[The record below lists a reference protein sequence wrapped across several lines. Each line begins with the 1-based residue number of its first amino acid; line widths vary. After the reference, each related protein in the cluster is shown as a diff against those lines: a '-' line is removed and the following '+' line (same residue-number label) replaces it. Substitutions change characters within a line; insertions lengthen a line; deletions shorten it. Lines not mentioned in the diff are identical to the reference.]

1 MIESYKDLKVYQVS
15 YSLAMKMF
23 WLTKKMPK
31 EEIYSLTD
39 QIRRSTRSITANVVE
54 GWSKRYYENIFK
66 RHLIHSIGSCDETKV
81 WLNFALDC
89 KYITTEEH
97 KTFTDQYEELGK
109 MLYMLWKNWETYDE

>member
-15 YSLAMKMF
+15 YRLAMEMF
-23 WLTKKMPK
+23 WLTKKLSK
-31 EEIYSLTD
+31 EEMYSLTD
-39 QIRRSTRSITANVVE
+39 QIRRSTRSIVANVVE
-54 GWSKRYYENIFK
+54 GWSKRWYENIFK

-89 KYITTEEH
+89 RYITIEEY

-109 MLYMLWKNWETYDE
+109 MLYGLWENWETYDK